1 MAKLFE
7 LSLIVK
13 HLPKNST
20 VAVVKRIAE
29 SILDE
34 GGFVSKIESLGAR
47 ELPYR
52 MRAHGQLHSKGSYFL
67 LDFVAP
73 PIKIADI
80 TDNFKRDVDLIRPVV
95 FNKEDPLPITCTLH
109 QEIKPPAY
117 RSEVQKMIQE
127 AKQRVPISKRK
138 RFKLVTSVGYNPF

>member
-1 MAKLFE
+1 MAKLYE

-20 VAVVKRIAE
+20 VGVVKRVAE

-73 PIKIADI
+73 PVKIYDIK
-80 TDNFKRDVDLIRPVV
+80 DNCKRDVDLIRPMV
-95 FNKEDPLPITCTLH
+95 FSKEEPSTITCTLH
-109 QEIKPPAY
+109 EEIKPPAY
-117 RSEVQKMIQE
+117 RSEVQKMVEE
-127 AKQRVPISKRK
+127 AKQRIPINKRR